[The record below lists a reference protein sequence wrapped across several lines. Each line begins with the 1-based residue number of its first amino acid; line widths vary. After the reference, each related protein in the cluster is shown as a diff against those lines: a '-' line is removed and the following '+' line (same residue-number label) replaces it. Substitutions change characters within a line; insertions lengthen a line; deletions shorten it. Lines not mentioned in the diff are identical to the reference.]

1 MIKKRKKMKFMRR
14 NHCYEATTVDDF
26 KILSKVPG
34 TMPLTLESLISCTS
48 GSASMIKV
56 RRRAWNYFIAGR
68 GAAILVFSIA
78 RKCCE
83 VRV

>member
-1 MIKKRKKMKFMRR
+1 MKFMRR
-14 NHCYEATTVDDF
+14 SRCYEATTVDDF
-26 KILSKVPG
+26 KILSMVPG
-34 TMPLTLESLISCTS
+34 TMPSPLGLLIRCTS

-56 RRRAWNYFIAGR
+56 HRKALNYLIEGR